1 MDVKNFSIAGYDI
14 VDELY
19 TDFGTDESA
28 LEGWPAFRV
37 AGFAIYEDE
46 TPHAGSPLQLGVDY
60 ELGGKDTRKSYELGE
75 DIYTTLT
82 MLTHDTGDIYITYN
96 SIGSYVDADEVQE
109 LRSNYDTLLGLYDTA
124 VQGLIPLRLDE
135 QDISAAAK
143 ETDLTIYEPGG
154 ASAKLSGWRVT
165 VRWTGGNGTY
175 QHTFDTAY
183 TVGGLAASSW
193 AGKGTGQLTLQLD
206 LDNEN
211 WIPVETAAE
220 WDRSGIAVSAV
231 STLETIRYTNRK
243 MKVVQSATVTSTG
256 NALVVLYLSNVRV
269 PAVAFPVAFGAVPI
283 ITGWSFQA
291 PSNAVG
297 LVIFGADG
305 NPMQTATHT
314 GYCGG
319 AKVGNTTGVEYITVT
334 YEGTEA

>member
-19 TDFGTDESA
+19 TDFGTTESA
-28 LEGWPAFRV
+28 LEGWPAFRA

-82 MLTHDTGDIYITYN
+82 MLTHDTGNIYITYN

-135 QDISAAAK
+135 QNISAAAK

-175 QHTFDTAY
+175 QFDTAY
-183 TVGGLAASSW
+183 TITLGGLTAASW
-193 AGKGTGQLTLQLD
+193 AGKGTGQLTLQFD
-206 LDNEN
+206 LDNSD
-211 WIPVETAAE
+211 WIIVDPPSAVFDTWASTAASITYTYKHSVNGDLSCFLQDNNLITSNNALTNVFYGTKTYTLPTSFHSLTDE
-220 WDRSGIAVSAV
+220 VKISCKQNSRIIWPIGMGTKHVTNPVIWIGGDNSA
-231 STLETIRYTNRK
+231 
-243 MKVVQSATVTSTG
+243 STG
-256 NALVVLYLSNVRV
+256 YIRV
-269 PAVAFPVAFGAVPI
+269 TFYGRSRA
-283 ITGWSFQA
+283 
-291 PSNAVG
+291 
-297 LVIFGADG
+297 
-305 NPMQTATHT
+305 
-314 GYCGG
+314 
-319 AKVGNTTGVEYITVT
+319 
-334 YEGTEA
+334 